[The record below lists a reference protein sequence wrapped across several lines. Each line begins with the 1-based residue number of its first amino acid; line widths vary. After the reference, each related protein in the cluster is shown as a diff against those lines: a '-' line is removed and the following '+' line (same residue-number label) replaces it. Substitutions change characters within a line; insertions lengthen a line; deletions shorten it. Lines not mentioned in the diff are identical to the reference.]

1 MNIIITYKDDTA
13 FIKIVTERFDHQ
25 NAKEAKDTLFN
36 IIDNG
41 IHKMVL
47 NLSSM
52 EFMDSTGLSVIVSIF
67 KRISSVNGELKLC
80 PLSKQPTELLKIIQL
95 NRLLTFLDQDECIVT
110 NKF

>member
-1 MNIIITYKDDTA
+1 MNIIIKYKDDTA
-13 FIKIVTERFDHQ
+13 FIKIITKRFDCQ

-41 IHKMVL
+41 TDKMVL

-67 KRISSVNGELKLC
+67 KRITSVNGELKLC
-80 PLSKQPTELLKIIQL
+80 PLSKQPTELLQIIQL
-95 NRLLTFLDQDECIVT
+95 NKLLTFINQDECIVT
-110 NKF
+110 SKF

>member
-13 FIKIVTERFDHQ
+13 FIKIVTKKFDHQ
-25 NAKEAKDTLFN
+25 HATEAKDVLFK

-41 IHKMVL
+41 THKMVL

-52 EFMDSTGLSVIVSIF
+52 EFMDSMGLSVIVSIF
-67 KRISSVNGELKLC
+67 KKITKVNGELKLC

-95 NRLLTFLDQDECIVT
+95 NKLLTFLDQDECTVT
-110 NKF
+110 SKF